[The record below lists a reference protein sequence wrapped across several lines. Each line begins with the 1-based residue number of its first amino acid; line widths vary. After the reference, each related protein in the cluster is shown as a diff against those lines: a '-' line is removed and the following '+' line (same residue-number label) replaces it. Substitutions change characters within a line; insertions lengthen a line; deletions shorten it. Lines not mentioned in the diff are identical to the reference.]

1 MSKTNNIKRC
11 TWPGTA
17 PEMIAYHDHEW
28 GLPCRDD
35 KKLFEYIVLDT
46 FQAGLSWQIILH
58 KRTGFKK
65 AFANFN
71 AKKIAKFT
79 ARDVAR
85 LTRDSSIVRNKLKI
99 GATIANARAYLIAQ
113 KEFGSFSNYIW
124 QFVNNKPV
132 INEWRKQSHLRSSS
146 PESDSMSK
154 DMKKRGFKFVGTTIC
169 HAFMQGAGL
178 INDHLIICFRYNQVR

>member
-58 KRTGFKK
+58 KRTGFMK

-146 PESDSMSK
+146 PESDNMSK